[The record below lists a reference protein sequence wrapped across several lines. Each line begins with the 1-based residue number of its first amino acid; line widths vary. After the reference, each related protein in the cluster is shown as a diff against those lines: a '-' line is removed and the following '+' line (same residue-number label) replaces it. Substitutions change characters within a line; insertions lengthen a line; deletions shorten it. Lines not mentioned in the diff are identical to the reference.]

1 MQSQNRVAVIGA
13 GIVGLSCA
21 LWLQKKGFS
30 VTLIDPDVPGSG
42 TSSGNACTI
51 ADYGCIPANNPSI
64 FKRLPSLLFSK
75 NSPLTVN
82 ISYALTHLPWLLKFL
97 SNCRPSRVSKIIDS
111 LGLILQQSYQ
121 GLNPLLELS
130 ESQHLMAQKGCMH
143 VYETLAE
150 FKAARVTNEIRRQK
164 GSEYIE
170 LEHADIINL
179 EPKLK
184 PIFEKGI
191 LFESASQTLDPQSL
205 STRYFNCFL
214 KSQGTYMSQRVV
226 ETVSDG
232 DIVKLKLDSTDS
244 PLIFDH
250 VVIAAGAFSKKIKGI
265 GAKHLPLDTERGYHI
280 QYANLQSN
288 VSRPISWSQAGIY
301 ATPMNDGLRFA
312 GTVEIAGNSLKK
324 NQQVLD
330 YITRKASQMFD
341 LPHQPDQD
349 WLGFRPT
356 LPDALP
362 VIGHSPV
369 SDRIIF
375 AFGHHHLG
383 LTLSGITG
391 KLISELLNNEP
402 LSLDISAFSPDRFN

>member
-1 MQSQNRVAVIGA
+1 
-13 GIVGLSCA
+13 
-21 LWLQKKGFS
+21 
-30 VTLIDPDVPGSG
+30 
-42 TSSGNACTI
+42 
-51 ADYGCIPANNPSI
+51 
-64 FKRLPSLLFSK
+64 
-75 NSPLTVN
+75 
-82 ISYALTHLPWLLKFL
+82 
-97 SNCRPSRVSKIIDS
+97 
-111 LGLILQQSYQ
+111 
-121 GLNPLLELS
+121 
-130 ESQHLMAQKGCMH
+130 
-143 VYETLAE
+143 
-150 FKAARVTNEIRRQK
+150 
-164 GSEYIE
+164 
-170 LEHADIINL
+170 
-179 EPKLK
+179 
-184 PIFEKGI
+184 
-191 LFESASQTLDPQSL
+191 
-205 STRYFNCFL
+205 
-214 KSQGTYMSQRVV
+214 MSQRVV

-244 PLIFDH
+244 PLTFDH

>member
-1 MQSQNRVAVIGA
+1 
-13 GIVGLSCA
+13 
-21 LWLQKKGFS
+21 
-30 VTLIDPDVPGSG
+30 
-42 TSSGNACTI
+42 
-51 ADYGCIPANNPSI
+51 
-64 FKRLPSLLFSK
+64 LLR
-75 NSPLTVN
+75 
-82 ISYALTHLPWLLKFL
+82 FL
-97 SNCRPSRVSKIIDS
+97 SNCRPVRVSKIIDS

-143 VYETLAE
+143 VYQTLAE
-150 FKAARVTNEIRRQK
+150 FEAARATNEIRRQQ

-170 LEHADIINL
+170 LDHAAIRNL
-179 EPKLK
+179 EPNLK

-191 LFESASQTLDPQSL
+191 LFESASQTLNPQSL
-205 STRYFNCFL
+205 STQYFNHFL
-214 KSQGTYMSQRVV
+214 KHQGQYISQQVV
-226 ETVSDG
+226 ETMTDG
-232 DIVKLKLDSTDS
+232 NVVKLKLNGSDS
-244 PLIFDH
+244 PLTVDH
-250 VVIAAGAFSKKIKGI
+250 VVIAAGAFSKQIKGI

-288 VSRPISWSQAGIY
+288 VNRPVSWNQAGIY
-301 ATPMNDGLRFA
+301 ATPMNEGLRFA

-324 NQQVLD
+324 NQQVLN
-330 YITRKASQMFD
+330 YIARKAGQMFN
-341 LPHQPDQD
+341 LPNQPDQE

-369 SDRIIF
+369 SERITF

-383 LTLSGITG
+383 LTLAGITG
-391 KLISELLNNEP
+391 KLISELVNNEP

>member
-1 MQSQNRVAVIGA
+1 MQGQKRVAVVGA

-21 LWLQKKGFS
+21 LWLQKKGFI
-30 VTLIDPDVPGSG
+30 VTLIDPEKPGSG

-51 ADYGCIPANNPSI
+51 ADYGCIPVNNPSI
-64 FKRLPSLLFSK
+64 FRRLPSLLFSK

-82 ISYALTHLPWLLKFL
+82 HFYALTHLPWLLQFL
-97 SNCRPSRVSKIIDS
+97 SNCRPTRVSKIIDS

-143 VYETLAE
+143 VYQTFSE
-150 FKAARVTNEIRRQK
+150 FEAARATNEIRRQQ

-170 LEHADIINL
+170 LDQAAIRNL
-179 EPKLK
+179 EPNLK

-191 LFESASQTLDPQSL
+191 LFESASQTLNPQSL
-205 STRYFNCFL
+205 STQYFNHFL
-214 KSQGTYMSQRVV
+214 KHKGQYISQRVV
-226 ETVSDG
+226 ETVTDG
-232 DIVKLKLDSTDS
+232 DLIKLKLNGFEN
-244 PLIFDH
+244 PLTVDH
-250 VVIAAGAFSKKIKGI
+250 VVIAAGAFSKQIKGI

-288 VSRPISWSQAGIY
+288 VNRPISWNQAGIY
-301 ATPMNDGLRFA
+301 ATPMNEGLRFA

-324 NQQVLD
+324 NQHVLN
-330 YITRKASQMFD
+330 YITRKASEMFD
-341 LPHQPDQD
+341 LPNKPDQE

-362 VIGHSPV
+362 VIGHSSV
-369 SDRIIF
+369 SKRITF

-383 LTLSGITG
+383 LTLAGITG
-391 KLISELLNNEP
+391 KLISELVSNEP

>member
-1 MQSQNRVAVIGA
+1 MQGQKMVAVVGA

-21 LWLQKKGFS
+21 LWLQKKGFT
-30 VTLIDPDVPGSG
+30 VTLIDPEKPGSG

-51 ADYGCIPANNPSI
+51 ADYGCIPVNNPSI
-64 FKRLPSLLFSK
+64 FRRIPSLLFSK

-82 ISYALTHLPWLLKFL
+82 HFYALTHLPWLLRFL
-97 SNCRPSRVSKIIDS
+97 SNCRPVRVSKIIDS

-143 VYETLAE
+143 VYQTLAE
-150 FKAARVTNEIRRQK
+150 FEAARATNEIRRQQ

-170 LEHADIINL
+170 LDHAAIRNL
-179 EPKLK
+179 EPNLK

-191 LFESASQTLDPQSL
+191 LFESASQTLNPQSL
-205 STRYFNCFL
+205 STQYFNHFL
-214 KSQGTYMSQRVV
+214 KHQGQYISQQVV
-226 ETVSDG
+226 ETMTDG
-232 DIVKLKLDSTDS
+232 NIVKLKLNGSDS
-244 PLIFDH
+244 PLTVDH
-250 VVIAAGAFSKKIKGI
+250 VVIAAGAFSKQIKGI
-265 GAKHLPLDTERGYHI
+265 GAKHLPLDIERGYHI

-288 VSRPISWSQAGIY
+288 VNRPVSWNQAGIY
-301 ATPMNDGLRFA
+301 ATPMNEGLRFA

-324 NQQVLD
+324 NQQVLN
-330 YITRKASQMFD
+330 YIARKAGQMFD
-341 LPHQPDQD
+341 LPNQPDQE

-369 SDRIIF
+369 SERITF

-383 LTLSGITG
+383 LTLAGITG
-391 KLISELLNNEP
+391 KLISELVNNEP

>member
-1 MQSQNRVAVIGA
+1 MQGQKRVAVVGA

-21 LWLQKKGFS
+21 LWLQKKGFI
-30 VTLIDPDVPGSG
+30 VTLIDPEKPGSG

-51 ADYGCIPANNPSI
+51 ADYGCIPVNSPSI
-64 FKRLPSLLFSK
+64 FRRLPSLLFSK

-82 ISYALTHLPWLLKFL
+82 HFYALTHLPWLLQFL
-97 SNCRPSRVSKIIDS
+97 SNCRPTRVSKIIDS

-143 VYETLAE
+143 VYQTFSE
-150 FKAARVTNEIRRQK
+150 FEAARATNEIRRQQ

-170 LEHADIINL
+170 LDQAAIRNL
-179 EPKLK
+179 EPNLK

-191 LFESASQTLDPQSL
+191 LFESASQTLNPQSL
-205 STRYFNCFL
+205 STQYLNHFL
-214 KSQGTYMSQRVV
+214 KHKGQYISQRVV
-226 ETVSDG
+226 ETVTDG
-232 DIVKLKLDSTDS
+232 DLIKLKLNGFEN
-244 PLIFDH
+244 PLTVDH
-250 VVIAAGAFSKKIKGI
+250 VVIAAGAFSKQIKGI

-288 VSRPISWSQAGIY
+288 VNRPISWNQAGIY
-301 ATPMNDGLRFA
+301 ATPMNEGLRFA

-324 NQQVLD
+324 NQHVLN
-330 YITRKASQMFD
+330 YITRKASEMFD
-341 LPHQPDQD
+341 LPNKPDQE

-362 VIGHSPV
+362 VIGHSSV
-369 SDRIIF
+369 SKRITF

-383 LTLSGITG
+383 LTLAGITG
-391 KLISELLNNEP
+391 KLISELVSNEP

>member
-1 MQSQNRVAVIGA
+1 MQGQKRVAVVGA

-21 LWLQKKGFS
+21 LWLQKKGFI
-30 VTLIDPDVPGSG
+30 VTLIDPEKPGSG

-51 ADYGCIPANNPSI
+51 ADYGCIPVNSPSI
-64 FKRLPSLLFSK
+64 FRRLPSLLFSK

-82 ISYALTHLPWLLKFL
+82 HFYALTHLPWLLQFL
-97 SNCRPSRVSKIIDS
+97 SNCRPTRVSKIIDS

-143 VYETLAE
+143 VYQTFSE
-150 FKAARVTNEIRRQK
+150 FEAARATNEIRRQQ

-170 LEHADIINL
+170 LDQAAIRNL
-179 EPKLK
+179 EPNLK

-191 LFESASQTLDPQSL
+191 LFESASQTLNPQSL
-205 STRYFNCFL
+205 STQYFNHFL
-214 KSQGTYMSQRVV
+214 KHKGQYISQRVV
-226 ETVSDG
+226 ETVTDG
-232 DIVKLKLDSTDS
+232 DLIKLKLNGFEN
-244 PLIFDH
+244 PLTVDH
-250 VVIAAGAFSKKIKGI
+250 VVIAAGAFSKQIKGI

-288 VSRPISWSQAGIY
+288 VNRPISWNQAGIY
-301 ATPMNDGLRFA
+301 ATPMNEGLRFA

-324 NQQVLD
+324 NQHVLN
-330 YITRKASQMFD
+330 YITRKASEMFD
-341 LPHQPDQD
+341 LPNKPDQE

-362 VIGHSPV
+362 VIGHSSV
-369 SDRIIF
+369 SKRITF

-383 LTLSGITG
+383 LTLAGITG
-391 KLISELLNNEP
+391 KLISELVSNEP